1 MKLKEIDYKGY
12 LISNNKNLLSLDR
25 IHDFL
30 SRSYWANTR
39 PRETIAESIKQSEC
53 FGVYLNGDQV
63 GFARIV
69 TDYCVMYWLCDVIID
84 EVHRGKGLGK
94 KLVETIINHEVFK
107 DLRGILGTSDA
118 HGLYEK
124 YGFAKP
130 PNPNMFMVKK

>member
-84 EVHRGKGLGK
+84 EGHRGKGLGK
-94 KLVETIINHEVFK
+94 KLVETIINHEEFK
-107 DLRGILGTSDA
+107 NLRGILGTSDA

-124 YGFAKP
+124 YGFVKP